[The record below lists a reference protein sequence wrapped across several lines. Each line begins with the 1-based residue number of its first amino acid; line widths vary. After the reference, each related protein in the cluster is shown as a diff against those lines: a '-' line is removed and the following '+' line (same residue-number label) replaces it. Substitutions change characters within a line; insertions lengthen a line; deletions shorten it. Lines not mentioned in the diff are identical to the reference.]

1 MMDEELKKNIDEKNE
16 EILKKVRN
24 IKILSLGFTKDDP
37 NREKY
42 IEAEKNGTF
51 DAVLDDL
58 ETLKNETTYDHVNVE
73 ELLSFINK
81 YNELINNVQNVTLQ
95 DAYFNRRIGSV
106 EFKASFD
113 NVKAS
118 FSFVEGYLVT
128 KREVA
133 DSELLLQRYD
143 SLRKKAKHKMSL
155 INLGRKDNGDVLS
168 ELDLDY
174 RDAAEKELEEVEKL
188 YKNEKIAYEERV
200 KRLEILKES
209 LSNLDV
215 NELCNEMFGELNKLS
230 ASYRTLEMASP
241 ELRDEL
247 GAAIDATRD
256 ALVGFRTNIIMPS
269 KKVEDLAKSIGL
281 KKVSVSKKELEQTI
295 EAKQKELEELKNELH
310 KLEEQKLESKIE
322 EPIQPT
328 EPTSEPENKEIKN
341 LYDLANEVQRLNP
354 DIKMSFEN
362 GTLTVENVDDLS
374 TLKLPAGFNYNENLG
389 INNKVDDL
397 TPYMS
402 LPTSK
407 KVRALDTEP
416 TPVKEES
423 NTEELDEP
431 KKEGKRYKVKKT
443 RKAILAPYVYSTLA
457 YGCLGAICAM
467 GASVGMAPVLPV
479 ALVGAGIGAI
489 GQKIYNSMAASGLVD
504 KEHAKERE
512 TDETFQEKTWTMAS
526 LSGIASAVKKKSK
539 ELFDI
544 LRGNRKKEEPKKEEV
559 PVLEPHKEEPALE
572 ENFDKRLDENLEE
585 EKVNTAEDEVVKQQ
599 VASVVDETLSNSQS
613 QVSEEN
619 NKNQEFEDYADQLRA
634 WLEMNQ
640 EETKGGR

>member
-16 EILKKVRN
+16 EMLKKVRN
-24 IKILSLGFTKDDP
+24 IKILSLGFTKDDH

-42 IEAEKNGTF
+42 IEAEKNATF
-51 DAVLDDL
+51 DAVLDEL
-58 ETLKNETTYDHVNVE
+58 EALKNETTYDHINVE

-81 YNELINNVQNVTLQ
+81 YNELLNNVQNVTLQ

-113 NVKAS
+113 NVRAS
-118 FSFVEGYLVT
+118 FSFVEGYMVT
-128 KREVA
+128 QREIA
-133 DSELLLQRYD
+133 DSELLLERYD
-143 SLRKKAKHKMSL
+143 SLRKKANHKMSL
-155 INLGRKDNGDVLS
+155 INLGRKDNGEVLS

-188 YKNEKIAYEERV
+188 YKNEKIAYEERI
-200 KRLEILKES
+200 KRLETLKES

-215 NELCNEMFGELNKLS
+215 NELCNEMFSELNKLS

-281 KKVSVSKKELEQTI
+281 KKVSVSKRELEQTI
-295 EAKQKELEELKNELH
+295 EAKKKELEELKNELN
-310 KLEEQKLESKIE
+310 KFEEQKLESKIE
-322 EPIQPT
+322 EPIVEPIQTVDPIVEPIQPT
-328 EPTSEPENKEIKN
+328 EPTVEPEIKD
-341 LYDLANEVQRLNP
+341 LYDLAKEIQRLNP
-354 DIKMSFEN
+354 DVKMSYEN

-374 TLKLPAGFNYNENLG
+374 TLKLPDGFNYDEILG

-397 TPYMS
+397 TPYLG

-407 KVRALDTEP
+407 KVHTLDTEP
-416 TPVKEES
+416 TPVKEET
-423 NTEELDEP
+423 NTEELEEP

-544 LRGNRKKEEPKKEEV
+544 LRGNRKKEEP
-559 PVLEPHKEEPALE
+559 HKEEPALE

-585 EKVNTAEDEVVKQQ
+585 EKLEEIPKTNEEKEESMDEFRSWVKE
-599 VASVVDETLSNSQS
+599 ALGEPGELYNLDEERSS
-613 QVSEEN
+613 
-619 NKNQEFEDYADQLRA
+619 
-634 WLEMNQ
+634 
-640 EETKGGR
+640 GGR